1 MRESTVA
8 ELLILCSETS
18 QPTLI
23 VHPTAVSDVAA
34 LSWADL
40 CAWLDAEDLHI
51 MHQQPPRPHQDM
63 HLTELEAAGP
73 STRAGLESPARTSRP
88 GSIVG
93 RLHPPSPNPDPPG
106 GPHLSKLLPDTAAP
120 KPSIHQ
126 QAAQQQRAV
135 TETADMMMVAAMPQA
150 AGHAASVVRFPQ
162 IEQTMAAPAVQ
173 QAAVVQSPQWSAVAH
188 VNALDLLLQAAQAMP
203 GNAQVALQ
211 HLQSIRM
218 LCHACMG
225 CVVGVEGMSR
235 AAAPLQ
241 SMQCLC
247 SLATAASLQQ
257 PHAQEAMWLSLRL
270 LHGQVSDVLNVKV

>member
-1 MRESTVA
+1 
-8 ELLILCSETS
+8 
-18 QPTLI
+18 
-23 VHPTAVSDVAA
+23 
-34 LSWADL
+34 
-40 CAWLDAEDLHI
+40 

-63 HLTELEAAGP
+63 HLIELEAAGP
-73 STRAGLESPARTSRP
+73 STRAGLESPPRTSRP
-88 GSIVG
+88 GGIVG

-126 QAAQQQRAV
+126 QAAQQHRAV
-135 TETADMMMVAAMPQA
+135 AETADMMTVAAMPQA

-162 IEQTMAAPAVQ
+162 IEQTMAAVQ
-173 QAAVVQSPQWSAVAH
+173 QAAVVPSPQWSAVAH

-218 LCHACMG
+218 LCHACME
-225 CVVGVEGMSR
+225 CVAVVEGMSR

-241 SMQCLC
+241 SMQSLC

-257 PHAQEAMWLSLRL
+257 PHGQEAMWLSLRL